1 MILFSKSKKSKTV
14 IICISENGV
23 QGAVIDLNKPNN
35 RDVFIYKTTQKTVT
49 KINLNTFSELKKA
62 TEMVISEL
70 LNEEKRKETKRIFFE
85 NNEIKKFVFVVDSP
99 FQHSY
104 VTEYSLE
111 NNTPIKVT
119 DDFIKNFL
127 EKQQPEIKDFSVLN
141 REEPLVFIKKDITSV
156 NLNGYPTGQLDEIEA
171 RSVDLSIF
179 NSVIPKKIAEKLYY
193 QIKKK
198 CPSASVEFFSQ
209 DDIDLAFINQFQ
221 KKDLYRYVK
230 INMSESLIAI
240 VNKNVP
246 IKIKHMEYGY
256 FDLIKKIA
264 KEIKV
269 PEFVAYSYLSMY
281 FSNQCEKKFSTK
293 IKKII
298 APVLNTWEIEY
309 EKEMREIPHNVYLK
323 SNKLIER
330 YFKEILIKKYP
341 ETKVSTLKE
350 LYSENISASSD
361 DDEHILAIN
370 TNFVNRT
377 THSKNN

>member
-1 MILFSKSKKSKTV
+1 MSLFSKSKKSKNV

-23 QGAVIDLNKPNN
+23 QGAIIDLNKPNN
-35 RDVFIYKTTQKTVT
+35 RDVFIYKTIKKTVT
-49 KINLNTFSELKKA
+49 KINLNSFSELKKA
-62 TEMVISEL
+62 TGSVISEL
-70 LNEEKRKETKRIFFE
+70 LNEEKRKETKRVFFE
-85 NNEIKKFVFVVDSP
+85 NNEINKFIFVVDSP

-104 VTEYSLE
+104 VEKYSLE
-111 NNTPIKVT
+111 NTAPIKVT
-119 DDFIKNFL
+119 DEFIKKFL
-127 EKQQPEIKDFSVLN
+127 EQQSPEIKDFSVLN
-141 REEPLVFIKKDITSV
+141 KEEPLVFIKKDITSV

-171 RSVDLSIF
+171 RNVDLSIF
-179 NSVIPKKIAEKLYY
+179 NSVIPKRIAEKLYY
-193 QIKKK
+193 QVKKNS
-198 CPSASVEFFSQ
+198 PSASVEFFSQ
-209 DDIDLAFINQFQ
+209 DDVDLAFINQFQ

-246 IKIKHMEYGY
+246 IKINHMEYGY

-264 KEIKV
+264 KKIKV

-309 EKEMREIPHNVYLK
+309 EKEMKEIPHNVYLK
-323 SNKLIER
+323 SNKLTEQ

-341 ETKVSTLKE
+341 ETKVSTLRE
-350 LYSENISASSD
+350 LYSENISATGD
-361 DDEHILAIN
+361 DSEHVLAIN
-370 TNFVNRT
+370 TNFINRLVP
-377 THSKNN
+377 